1 MTWLSLCEVLVLFF
15 WWVFSLPAGGYLT
28 PSYLAAF
35 YRHLAQ
41 PGCDLSDNCL
51 MI

>member
-28 PSYLAAF
+28 WLRSTGTWLN
-35 YRHLAQ
+35 LVVT
-41 PGCDLSDNCL
+41 LVT
-51 MI
+51 IV